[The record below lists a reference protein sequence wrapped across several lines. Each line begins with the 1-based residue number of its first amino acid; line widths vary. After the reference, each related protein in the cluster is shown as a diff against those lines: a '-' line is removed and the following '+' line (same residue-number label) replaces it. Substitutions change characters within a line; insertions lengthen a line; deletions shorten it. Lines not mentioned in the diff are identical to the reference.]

1 MLDFF
6 ISAAHADG
14 AAAPAS
20 SAQGFTS
27 LLIFIPVLLVMYLM
41 VIRPQS
47 KRAKAQRELVNQ
59 LSKGD
64 EVSFAGGL
72 MGRIT
77 KVVDNYVKI
86 EIADGTEL
94 SVQKNAVI
102 AVLPKGTLKSI

>member
-14 AAAPAS
+14 AAAPATQGS
-20 SAQGFTS
+20 SLIT
-27 LLIFIPVLLVMYLM
+27 LLAVIPAIIIMYFLM
-41 VIRPQS
+41 LRPQS

-77 KVVDNYVKI
+77 KVVDDYVKI

-94 SVQKNAVI
+94 SVQKSAVI